1 MLGSIVNT
9 YPKTVLRCYMWT
21 LTKREAD
28 NSEYNTWNLPAC
40 SVKLL
45 CTIEDS
51 ALIIN
56 VAYFYFAK
64 AYFVQV
70 HDKPSR
76 GMCVRKRGHELWHHR
91 EYSCIA
97 VYELQATQYSSNKL
111 SEVFFLSF
119 LFLEFCPTFLYTFWR
134 FKDLMWNLQN

>member
-1 MLGSIVNT
+1 
-9 YPKTVLRCYMWT
+9 MWT

-28 NSEYNTWNLPAC
+28 NSQYNTWNIPAC

-70 HDKPSR
+70 LTSLAVA
-76 GMCVRKRGHELWHHR
+76 CVCEKEDMNYDIIG
-91 EYSCIA
+91 SIA
-97 VYELQATQYSSNKL
+97 VYELQATQYTANKL

-119 LFLEFCPTFLYTFWR
+119 LFLEFCPTFVYTFWR

>member
-1 MLGSIVNT
+1 
-9 YPKTVLRCYMWT
+9 MWT

-70 HDKPSR
+70 LTSLAVA
-76 GMCVRKRGHELWHHR
+76 CVCEKEDMNYDIIG
-91 EYSCIA
+91 SIA
-97 VYELQATQYSSNKL
+97 VYELQATQYTANKL

-119 LFLEFCPTFLYTFWR
+119 LFLEFCPTFVYTFWR